1 MQKNP
6 YFSNDIKTKP
16 EIFPKMSHNVSL
28 HCPQYLKVFK
38 PNDSIHKELASYVTC
53 IPENQMTAD
62 THEKADDIYPPSMSS
77 YEDAIGSIKNKLATI
92 EEKLTK
98 VSILEQ
104 SLATRQYVSD
114 IENRVMLYIFPA
126 CRSSPYYLRS
136 LQNLLTFLSN
146 PSNKEIAGDNAEV
159 AWNALTQNEQTSILR
174 RKEWILSN
182 TNSLKIHIK
191 FLKKKGDP
199 FAHPKYDFNEL
210 IRYYES
216 VNEQEI
222 VESLRACQA
231 TSEMEFPS
239 L

>member
-1 MQKNP
+1 
-6 YFSNDIKTKP
+6 
-16 EIFPKMSHNVSL
+16 MSQISL
-28 HCPQYLKVFK
+28 PQYLKKFK
-38 PNDSIHKELASYVTC
+38 PK
-53 IPENQMTAD
+53 D

-77 YEDAIGSIKNKLATI
+77 YEDAIGSIKNKLVTI

-104 SLATRQYVSD
+104 SLATRQYASD

-182 TNSLKIHIK
+182 TNSLKLHIK